1 MAVAS
6 DRSVTLEHI
15 EQLIALCPVAIVDID
30 TSQRVRYCNPAFEDL
45 FGFQTGEPLNRTL
58 ASLVVAENDEVVRAL
73 GRCGTKPLHLTLQ
86 AHRKDQ
92 TLLDLE
98 LDVIPKRRTS
108 RSAGYWGIFQDVTAR
123 RNAEATLSKVTQTM
137 IEAQERERF
146 RIANELHDDVAQGL
160 TVLQL
165 GIERL
170 KTCVPSAVPSARTAF
185 TEQLEKLQAEAKR
198 ISTSVRTLSL
208 DLDVPTLG
216 LLAID
221 RALERL
227 CDDVMA
233 RCGITIH
240 CTISH
245 VPRSIPHD
253 MALVLFRV
261 VQDALNLPE
270 QSGTH
275 PVHLALTGT
284 PAAMHLDI
292 RDLGSVRIDDSDAGL
307 RLLKMRERVAMVNGT
322 FSVASP
328 SERGME
334 IQIRIPLAGH

>member
-1 MAVAS
+1 MAVGS
-6 DRSVTLEHI
+6 DRSVTPEHI

-30 TSQRVRYCNPAFEDL
+30 ASQRVRHWNPAFEHL
-45 FGFQTGEPLNRTL
+45 FGYRTGEPLNRTL
-58 ASLVVAENDEVVRAL
+58 ESLVGFEGNAEVVSAL
-73 GRCGTKPLHLTLQ
+73 GRRGTKPLHLTLQ

-92 TLLDLE
+92 TPLDLE
-98 LDVIPKRRTS
+98 LDVIPKRRTG

-123 RNAEATLSKVTQTM
+123 RNAEATLSRVTQTM

-146 RIANELHDDVAQGL
+146 RIAKELHDDVAQGL

-165 GIERL
+165 GMERL
-170 KTCVPSAVPSARTAF
+170 KTGVPSARPGF

-198 ISTSVRTLSL
+198 ISVRVRTLSL

-233 RCGITIH
+233 RRGIKIH
-240 CTISH
+240 CTIAH
-245 VPRSIPHD
+245 LPRSVPHD
-253 MALVLFRV
+253 IALALFRV

-270 QSGTH
+270 HSGTH
-275 PVHLALTGT
+275 LVRLALTGT
-284 PAAMHLDI
+284 SGTIHLDI

-307 RLLKMRERVAMVNGT
+307 RLLKIRERVAMVNGT
-322 FSVASP
+322 FSIASA
-328 SERGME
+328 SETGTK
-334 IQIRIPLAGH
+334 IQISIPLAED